1 MNRFRFG
8 LKSAYG
14 QLILLVFLPIVV
26 LALVGGY
33 LVFSEVR
40 RAVLSEQDVLAQAAL
55 LRYETAAEP
64 LLSQIGQDVDSQ
76 LALFDSEL
84 ANKVLTYGIQNRQD
98 VGALSGVLE
107 GVNSMRTQRVQ
118 RLAIIK
124 HDGSVLHAMG
134 VQASA
139 PWGAFDVNAPHVL
152 AMARHMAIL

>member
-64 LLSQIGQDVDSQ
+64 LLSQIGQDAESQ

-98 VGALSGVLE
+98 AGALSGVLE

-124 HDGSVLHAMG
+124 MTDQFCMRWGSGKRALG
-134 VQASA
+134 
-139 PWGAFDVNAPHVL
+139 
-152 AMARHMAIL
+152 